1 MNKKFLSVILFSAL
15 MVGTAGTFTSCK
27 DYDDD
32 IESLDNRVS
41 AVEKLVSDL
50 QAKIDAGSVITGVDK
65 TEDGIV
71 IKLSNGESYPIK
83 NGTNGTNA
91 PVWSIV
97 KDANGD
103 YWWAKDN
110 VQTEFPARGEKGEPG
125 NGSAG
130 QDAKTIYYYPGTEET
145 GKLHGQAE
153 AGYWVKVTEEKG
165 KDPLYEVQTTKW
177 LPEGTLSAVWNTKDE
192 TLTLGNM
199 KDENGKLVEKTISLT
214 TKLKALVF
222 IPDLYE
228 DGVEATKYKYANGD
242 FIEAEKNAIES
253 HIGTL
258 DCNSNLGIYGQL
270 DSDEL
275 SEYAAEDTY
284 YPVAGKDEIHTGSA
298 QMISEISGKLEK
310 YNLEITNID
319 KKATDTNKG
328 MELKVTDD
336 RLIELSGGIVQG
348 TSGSPI
354 IQDGKIIGAVTH
366 VFVDDPTGGYGICID
381 EML

>member
-153 AGYWVKVTEEKG
+153 AGYWVKVCL
-165 KDPLYEVQTTKW
+165 LYT
-177 LPEGTLSAVWNTKDE
+177 SDAADE
-192 TLTLGNM
+192 
-199 KDENGKLVEKTISLT
+199 
-214 TKLKALVF
+214 
-222 IPDLYE
+222 
-228 DGVEATKYKYANGD
+228 
-242 FIEAEKNAIES
+242 
-253 HIGTL
+253 
-258 DCNSNLGIYGQL
+258 
-270 DSDEL
+270 
-275 SEYAAEDTY
+275 
-284 YPVAGKDEIHTGSA
+284 
-298 QMISEISGKLEK
+298 
-310 YNLEITNID
+310 
-319 KKATDTNKG
+319 
-328 MELKVTDD
+328 
-336 RLIELSGGIVQG
+336 
-348 TSGSPI
+348 
-354 IQDGKIIGAVTH
+354 
-366 VFVDDPTGGYGICID
+366 
-381 EML
+381 